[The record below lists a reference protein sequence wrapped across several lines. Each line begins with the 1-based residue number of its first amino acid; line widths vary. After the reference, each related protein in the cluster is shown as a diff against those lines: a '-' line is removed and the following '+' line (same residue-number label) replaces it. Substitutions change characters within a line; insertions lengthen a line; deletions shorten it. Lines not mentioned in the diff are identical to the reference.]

1 MTAQVIATITSA
13 WYLLQSNIHWMGW
26 NLFLAL
32 VPLAMSFWL
41 FGRPRSR
48 FLRWGV
54 YLLTGATFV
63 YGVQRYDFVNLVNL
77 IRSLPTTIP
86 DLDTIYLVG
95 AIAITLVL
103 MVLDIWLLRGRGSRS
118 FGWWVGFLVFISFLP
133 NAPYVLTDIIHL
145 IDDIRRYS
153 SVWLITLAIVPLY
166 LLFMVSG
173 FEAYVLSVIYLGDY
187 LRRHGWGKYILW
199 VELTV
204 HSLSAIGIYLGR
216 FQRFNSWHIITQ
228 PDEVFTSLM
237 NDLVGKFPA
246 LVMAITFVVI
256 TCLYWIAKQL
266 TLGIMLRT
274 QPRIALEETST

>member
-1 MTAQVIATITSA
+1 MTDIVIATIASA
-13 WYLLQSNIHWMGW
+13 WHLLQSNLDWMGW

-41 FGRPRSR
+41 FERPRSR
-48 FLRWGV
+48 LLRWGV
-54 YLLTGATFV
+54 YLLLGATFV
-63 YGVQRYDFVNLVNL
+63 YGVPRYYFANL
-77 IRSLPTTIP
+77 INLTSRLPTT
-86 DLDTIYLVG
+86 LLEMDTIYLVG

-145 IDDIRRYS
+145 IDNIRRYS
-153 SVWLITLAIVPLY
+153 SVWLITLAIVPQY
-166 LLFMVSG
+166 LLFMVLG

-199 VELTV
+199 LELTV

-228 PDEVFTSLM
+228 PDELFRSLM

-246 LVMAITFVVI
+246 LVMFITFVVI

-274 QPRIALEETST
+274 QPRVALEETST

>member
-1 MTAQVIATITSA
+1 MTAQVISTIATA

-63 YGVQRYDFVNLVNL
+63 YGVQRYNWENL
-77 IRSLPTTIP
+77 IYLLRSLGTRFL

-95 AIAITLVL
+95 AIAITLLL
-103 MVLDIWLLRGRGSRS
+103 MILDILLLRSPGSRS
-118 FGWWVGFLVFISFLP
+118 LGWWLGFLVFITFLP
-133 NAPYVLTDIIHL
+133 NAPYILTDIIHL

-153 SVWLITLAIVPLY
+153 SVWLITLAIVPQY
-166 LLFMVSG
+166 LVFMVLG

-199 VELTV
+199 MELAV
-204 HSLSAIGIYLGR
+204 HGLSAIGIYLGR

-228 PDEVFTSLM
+228 PDELFRSLAH
-237 NDLVGKFPA
+237 DLVGKFPV

-274 QPRIALEETST
+274 QPRVALEETST